1 MKALK
6 ATIIAIVFF
15 GTSLT
20 TADLSASVN
29 LGTADST
36 VVKQSTDEAKLFD
49 RFEKA
54 LIYGLSSDVIGVVE
68 SSLFNSVNFKIA
80 HPNFSSDKVAE
91 KLGRIVLEGDNHSL
105 RYRAYLALS
114 YYKHPGQF
122 DSPEVLLSIID
133 TRYQDGIFFYL
144 QDKVQNDQFTSNQ

>member
-6 ATIIAIVFF
+6 AIIIAIMLFIS
-15 GTSLT
+15 TLIS
-20 TADLSASVN
+20 ADLSASVIA
-29 LGTADST
+29 GSTDST
-36 VVKQSTDEAKLFD
+36 VVMQSTDEEKLFD

-68 SSLFNSVNFKIA
+68 SSLFNSVNFKVSY
-80 HPNFSSDKVAE
+80 PNFSSNKVIE
-91 KLGRIVLEGDNHSL
+91 ELGRVALEGDNHSL

-114 YYKHPGQF
+114 YYRAPGQF
-122 DSPEVLLSIID
+122 DSPEVLLAIID